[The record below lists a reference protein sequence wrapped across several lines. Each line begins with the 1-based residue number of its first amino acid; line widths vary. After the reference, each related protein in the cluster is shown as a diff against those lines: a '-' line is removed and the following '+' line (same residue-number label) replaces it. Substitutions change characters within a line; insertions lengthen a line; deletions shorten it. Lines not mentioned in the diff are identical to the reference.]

1 METETNM
8 YPVMH
13 RALKLILGL
22 QTNPAGGPPENM
34 MHDGIP
40 CPDCSAN
47 YNFLSLVLLEKEK
60 KKARPYAPSMFNDM
74 LELLQYRIWM
84 ITLSCTV

>member
-1 METETNM
+1 
-8 YPVMH
+8 
-13 RALKLILGL
+13 
-22 QTNPAGGPPENM
+22 M

-40 CPDCSAN
+40 CPACSAN
-47 YNFLSLVLLEKEK
+47 YNFLSSVLLEKEK
-60 KKARPYAPSMFNDM
+60 KKTRPYAPSMFNDM